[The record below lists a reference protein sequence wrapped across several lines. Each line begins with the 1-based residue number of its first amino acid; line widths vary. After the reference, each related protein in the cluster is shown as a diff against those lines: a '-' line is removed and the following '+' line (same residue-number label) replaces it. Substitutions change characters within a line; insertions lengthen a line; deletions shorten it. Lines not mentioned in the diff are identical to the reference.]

1 MKALQNYNYKNTS
14 ILTSVL
20 ISPTTYLILNIL
32 LSGKEGMAE
41 FKAELMSKRRRMRP
55 Y

>member
-1 MKALQNYNYKNTS
+1 MQVFCT
-14 ILTSVL
+14 VL

-32 LSGKEGMAE
+32 LSGKEGMVV
-41 FKAELMSKRRRMRP
+41 FKAELMSRKRRMRP